1 MKKKISFI
9 ILLIGIFLLSG
20 CTTDSMENITIYT
33 SVYPI
38 EYVTNEL
45 YGNYSTI
52 YNMYPQGISPYDYKL
67 TNKQIKDYGNSDLV
81 IYNGL
86 GKEKDYI
93 VTMVNNN
100 KKLKIIDSTNR
111 IEYKYS
117 QDEVWINPSNVLMV
131 ARNIKEGLKEYVIS
145 ENLDKKIDDN
155 YEALKINISNL
166 DVELKDMAEN
176 ASNKDILVQSNELT
190 FLSKYGLN
198 ITSIDADTITD
209 KIYNDASN
217 LVDGGEIKYVF
228 LLNGEEEN
236 EFTKRLKEEVKDDLE
251 IVYIDPINNI
261 STEDKNNGKD
271 YISIMNDNIDKLK
284 QELY

>member
-20 CTTDSMENITIYT
+20 CSTDSMENITIYT
-33 SVYPI
+33 SIYPI
-38 EYVTNEL
+38 EYVTSEL

-52 YNMYPQGISPYDYKL
+52 NNMYPQGINPYEYKL

-100 KKLKIIDSTNR
+100 RKLKIIDSTNR
-111 IEYKYS
+111 IEVKYS
-117 QDEVWINPSNVLMV
+117 QDEVWINPSNILMV
-131 ARNIKEGLKEYVIS
+131 ARNIKEGLKEYVVS
-145 ENLDKKIDDN
+145 ENLDKKMDDN

-166 DVELKDMAEN
+166 DVELKEMAEN
-176 ASNKDILVQSNELT
+176 ASNKDILVQSDELT

-198 ITSIDADTITD
+198 ITSVDEKTVTD
-209 KIYNDASN
+209 KIYNDAKN
-217 LVDGGEIKYVF
+217 LVEGDNIKYIF
-228 LLNGEEEN
+228 LLSGEEEN
-236 EFTKRLKEEVKDDLE
+236 EYTKKLKEVKEDLE
-251 IVYIDPINNI
+251 VVYIDPINNI
-261 STEDKNNGKD
+261 STEDKNDGKD
-271 YISIMNDNIDKLK
+271 YITIMNDNIDKLK

>member
-9 ILLIGIFLLSG
+9 ILLLSILLFSG
-20 CTTDSMENITIYT
+20 CKIDSMENITIYT
-33 SVYPI
+33 SIYPI

-52 YNMYPQGISPYDYKL
+52 YNMYPQGINPYNYKL
-67 TNKQIKDYGNSDLV
+67 TNKQIDDYGSSDLV

-100 KKLKIIDSTNR
+100 KRLKIIDSTNR

-131 ARNIKEGLKEYVIS
+131 ARNVKEGLKEYVIS
-145 ENLDKKIDDN
+145 ESLDKKIDDN

-166 DVELKDMAEN
+166 DVELKEMAEN
-176 ASNKDILVQSNELT
+176 AANKDIVVQNNELT
-190 FLSKYGLN
+190 FLNKYGLN
-198 ITSIDADTITD
+198 IISLDETTVTD

-217 LVDGGEIKYVF
+217 LIQDGNINYIFILSGSKENDYV
-228 LLNGEEEN
+228 N
-236 EFTKRLKEEVKDDLE
+236 KLKEENSDLE
-251 IVYIDPINNI
+251 ILYIDPINNI
-261 STEDKNNGKD
+261 STEDKNIGKN
-271 YISIMNDNIDKLK
+271 YISIMNENIDKLK

>member
-20 CTTDSMENITIYT
+20 CSTDSMENITIYT
-33 SVYPI
+33 SIYPI
-38 EYVTNEL
+38 EYVTSEL

-52 YNMYPQGISPYDYKL
+52 NNMYPQGINPYEYKL

-100 KKLKIIDSTNR
+100 RKLKIIDSTNR
-111 IEYKYS
+111 IEVKYS
-117 QDEVWINPSNVLMV
+117 QDEVWINPSNILMV

-166 DVELKDMAEN
+166 DVELKEMAEN
-176 ASNKDILVQSNELT
+176 ASNKDILVQSDELT

-198 ITSIDADTITD
+198 ITSVDEKTVTD
-209 KIYNDASN
+209 KIYNDAKN
-217 LVDGGEIKYVF
+217 LVEGDNIKCIF
-228 LLNGEEEN
+228 LLSGEEEN
-236 EFTKRLKEEVKDDLE
+236 EYTKKLKEVKEDLE

-261 STEDKNNGKD
+261 STEDKNDGKD
-271 YISIMNDNIDKLK
+271 YITIMNDNIDKLK

>member
-33 SVYPI
+33 SIYPI

-111 IEYKYS
+111 IEFKYS

-131 ARNIKEGLKEYVIS
+131 ARNIKEGLKEYVIT
-145 ENLDKKIDDN
+145 ETIDKKIDDN

-166 DVELKDMAEN
+166 DVELKEMAEN
-176 ASNKDILVQSNELT
+176 ASNKDIVVQDNELT
-190 FLSKYGLN
+190 FLSKYNLN
-198 ITSIDADTITD
+198 ITSLDASTMTD

-217 LVDGGEIKYVF
+217 LLGSGNIKYIF
-228 LLNGEEEN
+228 ILSGREEN
-236 EFTKRLKEEVKDDLE
+236 DFTKQLRETYPDIE
-251 IVYIDPINNI
+251 IQYIDPINNI